1 MYVRGECVSRP
12 FVYLWMVPTILN
24 LILVLITPVYV
35 LSVENFNLN
44 VFGKRCNVTVT
55 EEVLDGVSSVI
66 FIPVGSSKLWLF
78 DSNE

>member
-1 MYVRGECVSRP
+1 
-12 FVYLWMVPTILN
+12 MVPTILN

-66 FIPVGSSKLWLF
+66 FIPVGSSKL
-78 DSNE
+78 